1 MSILNMSVESSQ
13 QPCEGRFEYLPFTDE
28 DTEAQTQVFL
38 TRFIINRSNIE
49 KPWFPQIPLPMLLT
63 TL

>member
-28 DTEAQTQVFL
+28 DTEAQT
-38 TRFIINRSNIE
+38 
-49 KPWFPQIPLPMLLT
+49 
-63 TL
+63 